1 MNNENEVN
9 RSIIE
14 NSYYIINHFE
24 TSETEITNLKLQKL
38 LYLAEALYMSIY
50 KNETKLF
57 NEEWIASESEPIN
70 NELHLKFNEFGNN
83 IIAISDDEK
92 NIGSEINK
100 KNKRILDS
108 ILRIYGSSSYL
119 DLLSL
124 TTSESTAWEKNQKKN
139 SDEFLSDKK
148 YIIPKQEIKNWFT
161 EYYKLNEKK

>member
-70 NELHLKFNEFGNN
+70 NELNLKFNEFGNN
-83 IIAISDDEK
+83 IIDISDEEK
-92 NIGSEINK
+92 NS
-100 KNKRILDS
+100 RIARGLCS
-108 ILRIYGSSSYL
+108 TFPAQSRYQTSHHSS
-119 DLLSL
+119 
-124 TTSESTAWEKNQKKN
+124 
-139 SDEFLSDKK
+139 
-148 YIIPKQEIKNWFT
+148 
-161 EYYKLNEKK
+161 